1 MILVVAAKKHVFL
14 SEEQLRR
21 GLLARKGLSARDG
34 PAGDATGRGCRSV
47 RSKAPPNSNSLEL
60 FLAWQFHVCRGYPG
74 LNNPV
79 VPSLFHTGD

>member
-14 SEEQLRR
+14 SEEQLTS
-21 GLLARKGLSARDG
+21 GLLVREGLSARDS
-34 PAGDATGRGCRSV
+34 PAGDAAWRGCRSV

-60 FLAWQFHVCRGYPG
+60 LLAWQFHVCRGYPS
-74 LNNPV
+74 LYNPV